1 MELCSQGWPTSP
13 ETNCSPAPRNVPARN
28 LASMRRTGRI
38 GSITASALAVLGLGL
53 VVAIAANSV
62 PGRGAEEP
70 FLDVAWRSAID
81 VTTLLTWLVLIAAVI
96 GAVIMALSAREPR
109 PPREHNRR
117 GVTVLILGVIVFAL
131 IARYMRSIAES
142 LLPETSEVISE
153 VDGQPIADI
162 SGNDAWLLSLLVATV
177 IAIAL
182 TRVGLAI
189 RSGAPPVLQ
198 QTDDDDPSTN
208 VVVAPAASA
217 PRRGSDP
224 RDRILGAYGD
234 FEQSVGEAGVPREPA
249 ETAARHARRAR
260 AALGLADEDLMM
272 LSGHHADA
280 RFGLESPSVDDAD
293 EAESAATRLRQE
305 VRQ

>member
-1 MELCSQGWPTSP
+1 
-13 ETNCSPAPRNVPARN
+13 
-28 LASMRRTGRI
+28 MRRTGRI
-38 GSITASALAVLGLGL
+38 RSITASALAVLGLGL

-70 FLDVAWRSAID
+70 FLDVAWRPAID
-81 VTTLLTWLVLIAAVI
+81 ATTLLTWLVLIAAVI

-109 PPREHNRR
+109 PPREQKRR
-117 GVTVLILGVIVFAL
+117 GITVLILGVIVFAL
-131 IARYMRSIAES
+131 IARYMRSIAET
-142 LLPETSEVISE
+142 LLPETSDVISE

-162 SGNDAWLLSLLVATV
+162 SGNDAWLLSLLVAAV

-198 QTDDDDPSTN
+198 QTEHDDLFTN

-217 PRRGSDP
+217 PPKRGSDP
-224 RDRILGAYGD
+224 RERILGAYGD
-234 FEQSVGEAGVPREPA
+234 FEQSIGEAGVPREPA

-260 AALGLADEDLMM
+260 AALGLPDDDLMM

-293 EAESAATRLRQE
+293 EAEWAATRLRQGIH
-305 VRQ
+305 Q